1 MGVNGSDHA
10 YASLFGDDAIGPF
23 NQVHED
29 CGIAEFCS
37 PLRQVCFRD
46 PTGPAASSSSEHWN
60 VFGGNFVEGLTERR
74 PTDRDNGV
82 GSDLAH

>member
-1 MGVNGSDHA
+1 VVNGADHA
-10 YASLFGDDAIGPF
+10 RTRLFGDDPIGPL

-46 PTGPAASSSSEHWN
+46 PTGPAAGSSSEDRN
-60 VFGGNFVEGLTERR
+60 TFGGNFVEGLNERR
-74 PTDRDNGV
+74 PTDGDNGV
-82 GSDLAH
+82 GGNLAH